1 MNSAIRIR
9 AGARALEHIRRQ
21 GLAPADIGCI
31 PAAAGGPKGLALI
44 PLDRW
49 LFGEWLAGTDAKPTL
64 IGASIGA
71 WRMTAAA
78 QADPLAALDRLAE
91 AYIGAQRYSLRA
103 GPAEVA
109 ATMVKLA
116 ESVAAPWAARADVPL
131 RVVAARAVGRL
142 AGRTDR
148 RAFARAALANSSGRS
163 RLGRHLQRMVF
174 ASGPAS
180 ALDGSWDDAFAT
192 EQHALDAGNAVAALR
207 ASGSI
212 PLICEAVRE
221 IPGLPVAHYWDG
233 GLIDYHLH
241 LRYDRLPGLTLYPH
255 FLEGLIPGWLDK
267 FLPWR
272 RRGFGK
278 GDDWLAGMIL
288 VAPSPELLAR
298 LPHGKLPDRN
308 DFYRYALAHDA
319 RERAWRQAM
328 GECQRMAEDFARWV
342 EKPDPAQVLPL

>member
-1 MNSAIRIR
+1 MSSSIRIR
-9 AGARALEHIRRQ
+9 AGARALEHLRRD
-21 GLAPADIGCI
+21 GLSPRDISCI

-49 LFGEWLAGTDAKPTL
+49 LFGEWLPGADAKPTL

-78 QADPLAALDRLAE
+78 QRDPLAALDRLAE
-91 AYIGAQRYSLRA
+91 AYVGAQRYSLRA

-116 ESVAAPWAARADVPL
+116 ESVATPWAAREDVPL
-131 RVVAARAVGRL
+131 RVVVARAVGRL

-148 RAFARAALANSSGRS
+148 RAFARAALANVSGRP
-163 RLGRHLQRMVF
+163 RLGRHLQRTVF
-174 ASGPAS
+174 ASGPS
-180 ALDGSWDDAFAT
+180 SPLDAAWEDAFAT
-192 EQHALDAGNAVAALR
+192 EQHDLVASNAVAALR

-212 PLICEAVRE
+212 PLICDAVQD
-221 IPGLPVAHYWDG
+221 IPGLPAAHYWDG

-255 FLEGLIPGWLDK
+255 FLEGLVPGWLDK

-272 RRGFGK
+272 RSGFGK
-278 GDDWLAGMIL
+278 GDDWLSGMIL

-298 LPHGKLPDRN
+298 LPNGKLPDRK
-308 DFYRYALAHDA
+308 DFYRYALAHEA

-328 GECQRMAEDFARWV
+328 GECQRMADDFAHWIT
-342 EKPDPAQVLPL
+342 KPDLAHVLPL